1 MVADSVGGS
10 VLSGLRFSTDG
21 SYVAVNRK
29 DAYVLMI
36 LEDKSLDLIF
46 IAKFKTEEEKNCID
60 SVFINLP
67 DNKLLACLHADGL
80 IKVLCLSENKLVYS
94 TKLELENA
102 KGIHYNE

>member
-1 MVADSVGGS
+1 MVADSA
-10 VLSGLRFSTDG
+10 SGLRFSTDG

-36 LEDKSLDLIF
+36 PEDKSLDLRL
-46 IAKFKTEEEKNCID
+46 IAKFETKKEEKNCID
-60 SVFINLP
+60 SVFINLSE
-67 DNKLLACLHADGL
+67 NKLLACLHADGL

>member
-10 VLSGLRFSTDG
+10 GMRFSTDQ

-29 DAYVLMI
+29 DDVYVLKTP
-36 LEDKSLDLIF
+36 ENKSLDLRL
-46 IAKFKTEEEKNCID
+46 IAKFETNKEQENCID
-60 SVFINLP
+60 SVFIDLP
-67 DNKLLACLHADGL
+67 DNKLLACLHDDGL
-80 IKVLCLSENKLVYS
+80 IKVLCLSENRLVYS

>member
-1 MVADSVGGS
+1 MVADSA
-10 VLSGLRFSTDG
+10 SGLRFSTDG

-29 DAYVLMI
+29 DDAYVLKTP
-36 LEDKSLDLIF
+36 ENKSLDLRL
-46 IAKFKTEEEKNCID
+46 IAKFETKKEEKNCID

-67 DNKLLACLHADGL
+67 GNKLLACLHADGL

-94 TKLELENA
+94 TKLELEDA